1 MHIWTKR
8 FARACRA
15 LIFGIILAYL
25 VFAIS
30 AWFGDKFDTIGN
42 LSGLVAQLLCV
53 LLFLTA
59 IAGIIT
65 NIRQTPAQHILTF
78 IISLA
83 VSLSIIPFGI
93 IFLSQYGY

>member
-8 FARACRA
+8 LARGCQA
-15 LIFGIILAYL
+15 LIIGIILGYL

-30 AWFGDKFDTIGN
+30 AWFGDKFDTIGS
-42 LSGLVAQLLCV
+42 LAGLAAQLLCA
-53 LLFLTA
+53 LLFLIA

-78 IISLA
+78 IVSLA